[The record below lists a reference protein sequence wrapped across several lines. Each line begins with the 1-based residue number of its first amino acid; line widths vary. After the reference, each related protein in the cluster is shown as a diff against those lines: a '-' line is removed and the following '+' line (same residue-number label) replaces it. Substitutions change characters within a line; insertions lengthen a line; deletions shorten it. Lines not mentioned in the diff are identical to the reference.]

1 MSDTP
6 PSAETV
12 ADPPPASDPDS
23 AFSADT
29 RVQTVSSALND
40 YGVRLRSGDLG
51 SLPAVFGLAVLFILF
66 YGLRPETFLS
76 KLNLANLLTQ
86 TMPVAILAMGL
97 VFVLLLGEIDLSA
110 GVASGSSAAVMA

>member
-1 MSDTP
+1 MSTDTPQPAETVSDTP
-6 PSAETV
+6 PA
-12 ADPPPASDPDS
+12 ADPADS
-23 AFSADT
+23 AFSSDT
-29 RVQTVSSALND
+29 RVQTVSSALGD
-40 YGVRLRSGDLG
+40 YGARLRSGDLG
-51 SLPAVFGLAVLFILF
+51 SLPAIFGLAVLVILF

-110 GVASGSSAAVMA
+110 GVASGSA